1 MAEVPDEVR
10 DEGAWDV
17 RALAAADLITGE
29 RTGGAGVPPPSAG
42 TDPSQHR
49 NAGEYCLR
57 LGDPGRAH
65 GHLRQAR
72 SRLGARSG
80 DAHAKLIRD
89 GVKRLAERLREQWPP
104 PAGHEGRGPPS
115 ADARVPDPPSPAGRT
130 AEALRRRAPA
140 RLRGCRARTAAGAR
154 RRAAPGAPRRQRRP
168 DAGQGGSRPSWM
180 AVVTAAV
187 RSETPSLP

>member
-29 RTGGAGVPPPSAG
+29 RTGGAGVPPPAAG
-42 TDPSQHR
+42 ADPSQHR

-65 GHLRQAR
+65 GHGRQAR
-72 SRLGARSG
+72 SLLGARSG

-104 PAGHEGRGPPS
+104 PAGHEGRGPRPRMPACRTRLPGGPDRGGAPPPGCGALVRLPRPHRTGRPS
-115 ADARVPDPPSPAGRT
+115 
-130 AEALRRRAPA
+130 LRRSR
-140 RLRGCRARTAAGAR
+140 C
-154 RRAAPGAPRRQRRP
+154 PRRQRRP